1 MLPPFHYHRV
11 ESVGEAVEIL
21 AAYRGEAKIL
31 AGGTDLLLQM
41 QRGQVS
47 FRHLISMR
55 RIGAIKYLSLQ
66 DGYIVLGANT
76 THRQAE
82 LSPLVQKELG
92 ALHDAV
98 CRVGSVQVRNVAT
111 VAGNLCT
118 AVPSADSAPPL
129 LALGAVLRVLGPQ
142 GERMIQLTDFFRGV
156 RSTALQADEVLLEI
170 RVPRPPVYSGSAYLK
185 LARRRAMDL
194 ALIGVAIY
202 VRCSSDKM
210 RFEEVRIALST
221 VAPTPIR
228 AYGAEKLLSAA
239 PVSDVA
245 MKEAAELVAKEA
257 SPRTSLRSTAEY
269 RREMIKVLVGRSLR
283 QALDRVEGA

>member
-1 MLPPFHYHRV
+1 
-11 ESVGEAVEIL
+11 
-21 AAYRGEAKIL
+21 
-31 AGGTDLLLQM
+31 
-41 QRGQVS
+41 
-47 FRHLISMR
+47 
-55 RIGAIKYLSLQ
+55 
-66 DGYIVLGANT
+66 
-76 THRQAE
+76 
-82 LSPLVQKELG
+82 
-92 ALHDAV
+92 
-98 CRVGSVQVRNVAT
+98 
-111 VAGNLCT
+111 
-118 AVPSADSAPPL
+118 
-129 LALGAVLRVLGPQ
+129 
-142 GERMIQLTDFFRGV
+142 MIQLTDFFQGV
-156 RSTALQADEVLLEI
+156 RFTTLQADEVLLEI

-185 LARRRAMDL
+185 LTRRRAMDL

-245 MKEAAELVAKEA
+245 MKEAAEQAAKEA

-283 QALDRVEGA
+283 QALDRVQEA

>member
-11 ESVGEAVEIL
+11 ESVREAVEIL

-47 FRHLISMR
+47 FQHLISMR

-76 THRQAE
+76 THRQTE
-82 LSPLVQKELG
+82 LSPLAQKELG

-118 AVPSADSAPPL
+118 AVPSADSAAPL
-129 LALGAVLRVLGPQ
+129 LALSAVLRVLSPR
-142 GERMIQLTDFFRGV
+142 GERMIQLADFFQGV

-170 RVPRPPVYSGSAYLK
+170 RIPRPPLYSGSAYLK

-202 VRCSSDKM
+202 VRCSPDKM
-210 RFEEVRIALST
+210 RFEEVRIALNT

-228 AYGAEKLLSAA
+228 AYGAEKLLSAV
-239 PVSDVA
+239 PTSDIA
-245 MKEAAELVAKEA
+245 MKQASEEAAKEA

-283 QALDRVEGA
+283 QALSRVEGA

>member
-1 MLPPFHYHRV
+1 MLPPFLYHRA

-47 FRHLISMR
+47 FRHLVSMR
-55 RIGAIKYLSLQ
+55 YIRAIKYISSQ
-66 DGYIVLGANT
+66 DGHIVLGANT

-82 LSPLVQKELG
+82 LSPLVQMELG

-118 AVPSADSAPPL
+118 AVPSADSAAPL
-129 LALGAVLRVLGPQ
+129 LALDVSLRILGPQ
-142 GERMIQLTDFFRGV
+142 GERMIPLTDFFRGV

-170 RVPRPPVYSGSAYLK
+170 RIPRPPAYSGSAYLK
-185 LARRRAMDL
+185 LTRRKAMDL
-194 ALIGVAIY
+194 ALIGVASY
-202 VRCSSDKM
+202 ARCSPDKS

-228 AYGAEKLLSAA
+228 AYGAEKLLSAT
-239 PVSDVA
+239 PMSDIA
-245 MKEAAELVAKEA
+245 MKEAAEQAAAEA
-257 SPRTSLRSTAEY
+257 SPRTSLRSTEEY
-269 RREMIKVLVGRSLR
+269 RREMIKVLVMRSLR
-283 QALDRVEGA
+283 QALKRADGV

>member
-11 ESVGEAVEIL
+11 ESIGEAVEIL

-47 FRHLISMR
+47 FRHLVSMR
-55 RIGAIKYLSLQ
+55 RITAMTYLYAQ
-66 DGYIVLGANT
+66 EGHIILGANT

-98 CRVGSVQVRNVAT
+98 SQVGSVQVRNVAT

-118 AVPSADSAPPL
+118 AVPSADSAAPL
-129 LALGAVLRVLGPQ
+129 LALGAALRTLGPQ
-142 GERMIQLTDFFRGV
+142 GERMIPLANFFQGL
-156 RSTALQADEVLLEI
+156 RSTALREDEVLHDI

-185 LARRRAMDL
+185 LSRRRAMDI
-194 ALIGVAIY
+194 AIIGVATYI
-202 VRCSSDKM
+202 RCSPDKA

-239 PVSDVA
+239 PVSELA
-245 MKEAAELVAKEA
+245 IKQAAEQAAAEA

-269 RREMIKVLVGRSLR
+269 RREMIKILLMRSLR
-283 QALDRVEGA
+283 QALDRVKEG

>member
-1 MLPPFHYHRV
+1 
-11 ESVGEAVEIL
+11 
-21 AAYRGEAKIL
+21 
-31 AGGTDLLLQM
+31 
-41 QRGQVS
+41 
-47 FRHLISMR
+47 
-55 RIGAIKYLSLQ
+55 
-66 DGYIVLGANT
+66 
-76 THRQAE
+76 
-82 LSPLVQKELG
+82 
-92 ALHDAV
+92 
-98 CRVGSVQVRNVAT
+98 
-111 VAGNLCT
+111 
-118 AVPSADSAPPL
+118 
-129 LALGAVLRVLGPQ
+129 
-142 GERMIQLTDFFRGV
+142 MIQLTDFFQGV
-156 RSTALQADEVLLEI
+156 RFTALQADEVLLEI

-245 MKEAAELVAKEA
+245 MKEAAELATKEA

>member
-142 GERMIQLTDFFRGV
+142 GERMIQLADFFQGV

-245 MKEAAELVAKEA
+245 MKEAAELAAKEA

>member
-1 MLPPFHYHRV
+1 MLPPFHYHRA

-21 AAYRGEAKIL
+21 TAHPGEAKIL

-47 FRHLISMR
+47 FRHLVSTR
-55 RIGAIKYLSLQ
+55 HIGAIKYLSSQ
-66 DGYIVLGANT
+66 DGHIVLGANT

-82 LSPLVQKELG
+82 LSPLVRKELG

-98 CRVGSVQVRNVAT
+98 CRIGSVQVRNVAT

-118 AVPSADSAPPL
+118 AVPSADSAAPL

-142 GERMIQLTDFFRGV
+142 GERMIPLADFFRGV

-170 RVPRPPVYSGSAYLK
+170 RIPRPPVYSGSAYLK
-185 LARRRAMDL
+185 LGRRKAMDL
-194 ALIGVAIY
+194 ALIGVATY
-202 VRCSSDKM
+202 ARFSPDKT

-239 PVSDVA
+239 PVSDIA
-245 MKEAAELVAKEA
+245 MKEAAEQAAAEA

-269 RREMIKVLVGRSLR
+269 RREMIKVLVVRSLR

>member
-1 MLPPFHYHRV
+1 MLPPFLYHRA

-21 AAYRGEAKIL
+21 AAYRGDAKIL

-47 FRHLISMR
+47 FRHLVSMR
-55 RIGAIKYLSLQ
+55 YIRAIKYISLQ
-66 DGYIVLGANT
+66 DGHFVLGANT

-98 CRVGSVQVRNVAT
+98 CRVGSVQLRNVAT

-118 AVPSADSAPPL
+118 AVPSADSAAPL
-129 LALGAVLRVLGPQ
+129 LALDVSLRILGPH
-142 GERMIQLTDFFRGV
+142 GERMIPLTDFFRGV

-170 RVPRPPVYSGSAYLK
+170 RIPRPPAYSGSAYLK
-185 LARRRAMDL
+185 LTRRKAMDL
-194 ALIGVAIY
+194 ALIGVASY
-202 VRCSSDKM
+202 ARCSPDKS

-228 AYGAEKLLSAA
+228 AYGAERLLSAT
-239 PVSDVA
+239 PMSDIA
-245 MKEAAELVAKEA
+245 MKEAAEQAAAEA
-257 SPRTSLRSTAEY
+257 SPRTSLRSTEEY
-269 RREMIKVLVGRSLR
+269 RREMIKVLVMRSLR
-283 QALDRVEGA
+283 QALKRVDGV